1 VSKCQQEVSK
11 FCLEGR
17 LLNLELENRQIKY
30 LHLATVDGEFEI
42 KVGKQLRAI
51 WDLHLLPGDLIQVVG
66 KRKFE
71 SKSGKIKLK
80 ADLVMLGATDTPAAS
95 IPVKTKEKILV
106 CQKSDCWKRG
116 GKAVCQALI
125 AGLSDRGL
133 VEQVTIKETGCMK
146 NCSAGPNLVM
156 PDKTRYSRTKA
167 AQIPQLLEQHF
178 PG

>member
-1 VSKCQQEVSK
+1 MSKCKQEVSK

-17 LLNLELENRQIKY
+17 LLNLELEDRQIKY

-42 KVGKQLRAI
+42 KIGKQLRTI
-51 WDLHLLPGDLIQVVG
+51 WDLHLLPGDSIQVVG
-66 KRKFE
+66 KKKFE

-80 ADLVMLGATDTPAAS
+80 ADLVLPTTVTVAS

-116 GKAVCQALI
+116 SKAVCQALI

-133 VEQVTIKETGCMK
+133 SEQVTIKETGCMK
-146 NCSAGPNLVM
+146 NCPAGPNLVM
-156 PDKTRYSRTKA
+156 PDKTRYSRIKV
-167 AQIPQLLEQHF
+167 AQIPQLLERHF